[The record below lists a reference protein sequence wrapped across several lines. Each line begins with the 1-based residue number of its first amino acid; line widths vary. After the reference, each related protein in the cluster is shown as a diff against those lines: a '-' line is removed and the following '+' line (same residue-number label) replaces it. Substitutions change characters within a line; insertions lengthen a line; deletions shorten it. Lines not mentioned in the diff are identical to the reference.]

1 MTWNKATAKSEIR
14 KFFKKHGVSAK
25 KAAAS
30 ASDGKVYELYCLVQT
45 LDWLKSE
52 YPVTVRFVGSTVDFK
67 ASPGNI
73 DRSKSYFE
81 IAGGGHTLELH
92 TDIEI
97 QTLGSALS
105 GGTGDNSGYHEID
118 LVLITPF
125 VPNGQKPRH
134 DQLSLGVECKA
145 HANFGKGI
153 VKQVLGVRRELSLLV
168 QNTPCDLDTRFGST
182 TIRRMNAQPASLYWL
197 AFTDSKGLNYSQSP
211 AAFEIDFKHW
221 MP

>member
-45 LDWLKSE
+45 LDWLKSQ

-97 QTLGSALS
+97 ETLGSALS

-118 LVLITPF
+118 LVLIDPG
-125 VPNGQKPRH
+125 VPDGQKPRH
-134 DQLSLGVECKA
+134 DQLLLGVECKA
-145 HANFGKGI
+145 HASFGKGI
-153 VKQVLGVRRELSLLV
+153 VKQVLGIRRELSLL
-168 QNTPCDLDTRFGST
+168 QDAPCSLDMVFGT
-182 TIRRMNAQPASLYWL
+182 TFRQMNANPASLYWL

-211 AAFEIDFKHW
+211 GAFEIEFKHW
-221 MP
+221 RP